1 MQVRVCVVI
10 YPKNGYTA
18 YYSSDCGDKQNLQE
32 IKEMCN
38 LRDDIE
44 YYFVEVEIPRNHNEG
59 TIRDCSQ

>member
-38 LRDDIE
+38 LRDNVQ
-44 YYFVEVEIPRNHNEG
+44 YYFVEVEIPRKYDEG
-59 TIRDCSQ
+59 TIRDCG